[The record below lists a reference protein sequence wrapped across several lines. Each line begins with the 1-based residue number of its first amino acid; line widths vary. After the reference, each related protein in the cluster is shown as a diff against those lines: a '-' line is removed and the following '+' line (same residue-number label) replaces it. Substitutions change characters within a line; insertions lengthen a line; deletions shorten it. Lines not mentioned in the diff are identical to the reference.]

1 MQDPHPPIF
10 YSGNSD
16 ESAEFAG
23 KMGLSIAIGFAPPP
37 KVKQQVDT
45 YVKAARAAG
54 WEPTR
59 DNVLYRGR
67 MIIGETDAA
76 AQEIADR
83 IAGAGPAMTPT
94 GAPAGAGGG
103 DPTAGPAGVQF
114 LGGVGSVVE
123 KARQL
128 HDAGV
133 GILDVAFAG
142 GGATRSMELF
152 SRAFGPALQEVA

>member
-1 MQDPHPPIF
+1 
-10 YSGNSD
+10 
-16 ESAEFAG
+16 
-23 KMGLSIAIGFAPPP
+23 
-37 KVKQQVDT
+37 
-45 YVKAARAAG
+45 
-54 WEPTR
+54 
-59 DNVLYRGR
+59 

-103 DPTAGPAGVQF
+103 DPTAGPAGVQC